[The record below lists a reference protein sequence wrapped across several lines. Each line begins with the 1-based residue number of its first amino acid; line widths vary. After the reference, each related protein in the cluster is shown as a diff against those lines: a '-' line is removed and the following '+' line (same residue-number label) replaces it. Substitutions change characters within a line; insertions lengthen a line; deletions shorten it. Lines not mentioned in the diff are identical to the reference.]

1 MKVRLFS
8 LALVTVLMATFT
20 LSAAAAPKSQKGGA
34 AGVVAAVLQLILTD
48 TVDIND
54 STVQVGLV
62 NVDDSLNNLRTLN
75 NVLNNSPILSNNDID
90 VVDVVDIDDITVE
103 LTLEQIEVLTDFLNS
118 NDDLIDVVVGI
129 VVLSTGDLIVI
140 NRSVGG

>member
-20 LSAAAAPKSQKGGA
+20 LSAAAAPKTQKGGA

-62 NVDDSLNNLRTLN
+62 NVDDSLNNLRALN
-75 NVLNNSPILSNNDID
+75 NVLNNSPILSHNNVDITVYDINVLSNILNQSDIDVLYNFLNQNDID
-90 VVDVVDIDDITVE
+90 VNSVIGVG
-103 LTLEQIEVLTDFLNS
+103 VLN
-118 NDDLIDVVVGI
+118 G
-129 VVLSTGDLIVI
+129 GDLV
-140 NRSVGG
+140 VFQK